1 MALFIRNAMAFT
13 KGTFIK
19 SNITIKDGKILSLN
33 DSDNQGG
40 YPELDA
46 KGKKV
51 IPGFIDI
58 HTHGAYNI
66 DVNHATSEDYE
77 KLGKYFASQGTT
89 SYQASIVTDTEE
101 NTLWCIEQI
110 KKAMENETNGAEL
123 LGIHLEGPFLDAE
136 YRGSMAEHL
145 LKRAD
150 INLFKKYYDASGGKV
165 TYITIAPEIE
175 GAIELIKE
183 IKELGVV
190 IAIGHSGADYETTM
204 ESIKHGATS
213 TTHTFNGMK
222 LIHQHFPAIA
232 GAALESN
239 IYCEA
244 ICDGRHLHPAVVRL
258 LIKTKGLDRVVAV
271 TDSIMATGLPDG
283 DYVLG
288 VNKVRVTDGDAKLI
302 SDGTR
307 AGSTLTT
314 NTALKNLIKFT
325 GKSLEEV
332 IPLLTSNPAAL
343 MKISDRKGV
352 IEENKDAD
360 LVILDDELNVNT
372 TIVGGNIV
380 YQAAE

>member
-258 LIKTKGLDRVVAV
+258 LIKTKDLDRVVAV

>member
-183 IKELGVV
+183 IKEMGVV

-258 LIKTKGLDRVVAV
+258 LIKTKDLDRVVAV